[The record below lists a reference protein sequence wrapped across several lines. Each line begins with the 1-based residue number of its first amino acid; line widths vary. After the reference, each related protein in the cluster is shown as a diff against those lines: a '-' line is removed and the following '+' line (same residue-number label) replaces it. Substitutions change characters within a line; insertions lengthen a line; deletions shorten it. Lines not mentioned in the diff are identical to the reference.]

1 MKVLNTKYE
10 SAGRV
15 VLEDALKGIKVARND
30 RDYTKYD
37 TAIFMSPDSEVKYA
51 KSINPK
57 IKCIIFDPKTNN
69 LEDVRLA
76 DELIVSSIEQR
87 EFFLKYNQNIKIYYM
102 FPPVPKLETK
112 HERHS
117 SFVVCYHGNKQ
128 HLEEMTELTQ
138 ALDELAKEYPIKLW
152 VVYNIKKLGKWTK
165 NHPKVC
171 PVQHIDWSKTNL
183 NLTAS
188 ASDIG
193 VVPSLK
199 PTWKLNNDYVSR
211 YKYSNN
217 PGRIWVFSQL
227 GIPVIADFTPSSCQ
241 IIKDGHNGL
250 LVGTKEGWI
259 RAIKMLFDV
268 ELRNKLSYNLR
279 RELKKSPNPFK

>member
-102 FPPVPKLETK
+102 FPPTINQTGVHT
-112 HERHS
+112 RHTTLRIA
-117 SFVVCYHGNKQ
+117 YHGNKQ
-128 HLEEMTELTQ
+128 HLEEATELMK
-138 ALDELAKEYPIKLW
+138 ALDEIDGIEFWAF
-152 VVYNIKKLGKWTK
+152 YNI
-165 NHPKVC
+165 
-171 PVQHIDWSKTNL
+171 
-183 NLTAS
+183 
-188 ASDIG
+188 
-193 VVPSLK
+193 
-199 PTWKLNNDYVSR
+199 
-211 YKYSNN
+211 
-217 PGRIWVFSQL
+217 
-227 GIPVIADFTPSSCQ
+227 
-241 IIKDGHNGL
+241 
-250 LVGTKEGWI
+250 
-259 RAIKMLFDV
+259 
-268 ELRNKLSYNLR
+268 
-279 RELKKSPNPFK
+279 

>member
-102 FPPVPKLETK
+102 FPSFPQYPLLEKINKTRL
-112 HERHS
+112 HIA
-117 SFVVCYHGNKQ
+117 YHGNKQ
-128 HLEEMTELTQ
+128 HLEEMTELTK
-138 ALDELAKEYPIKLW
+138 ALDELAYD
-152 VVYNIKKLGKWTK
+152 VVFSACYNIQKLGKWKK
-165 NHPKVC
+165 NRPKRCQVFDRQWT
-171 PVQHIDWSKTNL
+171 PELYPIVGYDV
-183 NLTAS
+183 
-188 ASDIG
+188 G

>member
-102 FPPVPKLETK
+102 FPDIPKK
-112 HERHS
+112 Q
-117 SFVVCYHGNKQ
+117 VVKVKNPYK
-128 HLEEMTELTQ
+128 
-138 ALDELAKEYPIKLW
+138 PIEILSKFPDDT
-152 VVYNIKKLGKWTK
+152 VYVAAVGK
-165 NHPKVC
+165 
-171 PVQHIDWSKTNL
+171 
-183 NLTAS
+183 
-188 ASDIG
+188 
-193 VVPSLK
+193 
-199 PTWKLNNDYVSR
+199 
-211 YKYSNN
+211 
-217 PGRIWVFSQL
+217 
-227 GIPVIADFTPSSCQ
+227 
-241 IIKDGHNGL
+241 
-250 LVGTKEGWI
+250 
-259 RAIKMLFDV
+259 
-268 ELRNKLSYNLR
+268 
-279 RELKKSPNPFK
+279 